1 MEAIDGKES
10 TLKADGIS
18 WRGAIQLVVPK
29 DHGSW
34 SLALE
39 PVAFGLLVAPSAA
52 GAALAVA
59 AVSGF
64 FLRLP
69 LKVLL
74 SGKGDSRQALAA
86 LESALLFAAG
96 QTGLLVAVLLGV
108 PGGWWPLIPA
118 AMAGAVFAWCD
129 NRNKSRESHAE
140 LAGSMAFGLLPAAMG
155 SLAGWGA
162 GASLALAGAMLA
174 RSIPTVM
181 TLRTSIRIRKGR
193 PHAIGP
199 ALLASGAGVVAVSC
213 LNFLH
218 LAPLIAMIFAFLLAT
233 RSAWLLLWRPQI
245 PARSMGILEAAAGIV
260 MVLAL
265 GFSWPVHYA
274 N

>member
-1 MEAIDGKES
+1 MECIDGEES

-39 PVAFGLLVAPSAA
+39 PLAFGLLVAPSAA

-59 AVSGF
+59 AGSGF
-64 FLRLP
+64 FLRRP
-69 LKVLL
+69 LKMLL
-74 SGKGDSRQALAA
+74 SGKNDSRQALAA
-86 LESALLFAAG
+86 LESANLFAS

-118 AMAGAVFAWCD
+118 AMAGAVFVWCD
-129 NRNKSRESHAE
+129 NRNEARESHAE
-140 LAGSMAFGLLPAAMG
+140 LAGTMAFGLLPAAMG

-199 ALLASGAGVVAVSC
+199 ALLASGAGALVVSW
-213 LNFLH
+213 LTFLH
-218 LAPLIAMIFAFLLAT
+218 LAPLIAMMFAFLLAT

-245 PARSMGILEAAAGIV
+245 PARSLGILEAAAGII
-260 MVLAL
+260 MVLSL
-265 GFSWPVHYA
+265 GFSWPVHPG